1 MELNASHR
9 TATRKKLGALR
20 RQGIVPANIFGRG
33 MESQAVQLPAVQLHQ
48 VLKTAG
54 RNAVLDLVVESDGSA
69 QNSTHKV
76 IIREIQRNPM
86 TDQILHVD
94 LFRVLMTE
102 KMQVDVPVSLIGV
115 APAVDQGLGTLVQNV
130 REIRVEGLPDILPS
144 FVEVD
149 ISGLMDTSHA
159 IMTKDIALP
168 AGIVLVSDP
177 EQVVATVVG
186 KRGTAEGEEE
196 EAEAAEEKPEE
207 NA

>member
-9 TATRKKLGALR
+9 TVTRKKVGALR

-33 MESQAVQLPAVQLHQ
+33 MESQAVQIPAVQLHQ
-48 VLKTAG
+48 VLKAAG
-54 RNAVLDLVVESDGSA
+54 RNAVLDLVVESDGGT

-115 APAVDQGLGTLVQNV
+115 SPAVDQGLGTLTQNV
-130 REIRVEGLPDILPS
+130 REIRVEGLPDVLPS

-149 ISGLMDTSHA
+149 ISGLMDTTHA

-168 AGIVLVSDP
+168 AGISLVSDP
-177 EQVVATVVG
+177 EQVVVTVVG
-186 KRGTAEGEEE
+186 RRGTAEGEEE
-196 EAEAAEEKPEE
+196 GAAAEEKSEE
-207 NA
+207 NT